1 MTDRIFLRD
10 LRTEVIIGIFDWERR
25 VKQTISID
33 LEIPVDIRRAAATDR
48 IEDTVN
54 YKALAKRVLS
64 FVEASDCQLVETLAE
79 RVALLLLQEFDL
91 DWVRLTL
98 NKPGAIRSSRDV
110 GVALEGQVL
119 ESIIE
124 DKPLRAMPLEHLPCA
139 VAILPHA
146 KLRASA

>member
-1 MTDRIFLRD
+1 MTARIFLRD

-110 GVALEGQVL
+110 GVALERT
-119 ESIIE
+119 
-124 DKPLRAMPLEHLPCA
+124 RADLLA
-139 VAILPHA
+139 RRGGAA
-146 KLRASA
+146 

>member
-10 LRTEVIIGIFDWERR
+10 LRTEVIIGIFDWERQ

-91 DWVRLTL
+91 DWVRLTP
-98 NKPGAIRSSRDV
+98 KAVFRGKRPIWRRS
-110 GVALEGQVL
+110 
-119 ESIIE
+119 
-124 DKPLRAMPLEHLPCA
+124 
-139 VAILPHA
+139 
-146 KLRASA
+146 

>member
-33 LEIPVDIRRAAATDR
+33 LEIPADVRRAAATDR

-64 FVEASDCQLVETLAE
+64 FVEASECQLVETLAE
-79 RVALLLLQEFDL
+79 RVALLLLEEFDL

-110 GVALEGQVL
+110 GVALERT
-119 ESIIE
+119 
-124 DKPLRAMPLEHLPCA
+124 RADLLA
-139 VAILPHA
+139 RRGGAA
-146 KLRASA
+146 